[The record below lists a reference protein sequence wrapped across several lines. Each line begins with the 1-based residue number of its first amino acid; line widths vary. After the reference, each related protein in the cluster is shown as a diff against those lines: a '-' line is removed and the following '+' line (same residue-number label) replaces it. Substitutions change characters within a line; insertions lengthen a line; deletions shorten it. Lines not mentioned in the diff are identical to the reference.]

1 MTAFVSFPQF
11 EDWLN
16 KKGLFHMRLGLE
28 RMRQGLVPPAWPAIQ
43 VLGTNGK
50 GSTSAFIAALARAH
64 GLRAGLY
71 TSPHFLSIKER
82 ILVDGRQLPD
92 TLWLE
97 AAAGLAGLDAVVG
110 FTWFEFMTRLAIRL
124 FDRAGV
130 DLAILEAGLGGRN
143 DATSAIP
150 AAARCFT
157 PIAMDHA
164 AVIGPRITD
173 IASDKAAV
181 IGASEQVFSARQF
194 PQVQDALAAACAA
207 KGAHPEFVNP
217 VSDEALLDIIGRH
230 QAGNAA
236 LALAAWRWFAAARG
250 IVSDPSLEFAALD
263 GAFLPGRMQRIPE
276 TAAHPELVLDGA
288 HNPHAVHNLL
298 MRLPVTP
305 ATVIFSALHDKDWAV
320 NIGLLARTGARLII
334 AQLRNSRAE
343 SAARIAAFANELR
356 PGCAIVADDIGAALA
371 QCAAGPALV
380 CGSLYLLADFYA
392 LFPQYLEDARIA
404 SAEGA

>member
-1 MTAFVSFPQF
+1 MTAFASLPQF

-16 KKGLFHMRLGLE
+16 KKGLFHMQLGLE
-28 RMRQGLVPPAWPAIQ
+28 RMRQGLVPPVWPAIQ

-82 ILVDGRQLPD
+82 ILVDGRKLPD
-92 TLWLE
+92 SLWLE
-97 AAAGLAGLDAVVG
+97 AASELADLDAVVG
-110 FTWFEFMTRLAIRL
+110 FTWFEFMTRLAVLL
-124 FDRAGV
+124 FEQAGV

-143 DATSAIP
+143 DATSAI
-150 AAARCFT
+150 AAIARCFT

-173 IASDKAAV
+173 IARDKTAV
-181 IGASEQVFSARQF
+181 IGASEQVFSASQF
-194 PQVQDALAAACAA
+194 PEVQAALVAACAA
-207 KGAHPEFVNP
+207 KGARLEFVNP
-217 VSDEALLDIIGRH
+217 ASHEGLLATAGRH

-250 IVSDPSLEFAALD
+250 IVSDPQLERAALA
-263 GAFLPGRMQRIPE
+263 GAFVPGRMQRIPA
-276 TAAHPELVLDGA
+276 TAAHPELVLDGG

-298 MRLPVTP
+298 MRLPGAP
-305 ATVIFSALHDKDWAV
+305 ATVIFSALHDKDWPV
-320 NIGLLARTGARLII
+320 NISLLGRTGARLII
-334 AQLRNSRAE
+334 VQLRNSRAE
-343 SAARIAAFANELR
+343 SAAKIAAFANELR
-356 PGCAIVADDIGAALA
+356 PGSAIVVEDVRAALA
-371 QCAAGPALV
+371 QCAAAPALV

-392 LFPQYLEDARIA
+392 LFPQYLEDARIE
-404 SAEGA
+404 SADRA